1 MRNASKFACAC
12 LSFYI
17 SGPQRDA
24 QAAREFILKMF
35 VDLNPDSDKIIY
47 SHFTC
52 ATDTENIRF
61 VFAAVKDTILQLNLK
76 EYNLVWGLTYD
87 AHLLPIAQ
95 THTSTGGC
103 AQLHMHH
110 TAHRAGSHTHTHTPP
125 NRTLPFF
132 FFLFLFLSTVHS
144 QILLTANAVPPLLL
158 SSPPLPPSLGS
169 LLCQSTCSFQS
180 CSPCQIWP
188 WLLALAH
195 FIWHTNILHRLYSDR
210 RVLWCLCVGYV
221 CMYYGQHWLARSCV
235 LVNSSINPPLALRS
249 LPLVAWDHVVSELL
263 SMWKEMNS
271 VPPET
276 NQGPRKQRHSSWD
289 RVIRTASEVAHEK
302 QGGGDEDSV
311 HTSHLWMYTPV
322 QDRNCKKR
330 KKKEIYIMK

>member
-1 MRNASKFACAC
+1 MC
-12 LSFYI
+12 L
-17 SGPQRDA
+17 
-24 QAAREFILKMF
+24 
-35 VDLNPDSDKIIY
+35 
-47 SHFTC
+47 
-52 ATDTENIRF
+52 F
-61 VFAAVKDTILQLNLK
+61 VFLHLRSPERCTGSAGVHPQDVCGLK
-76 EYNLVWGLTYD
+76 PRQRQDHLLSLHLCHGHWEHPLCVCSCQRHHPTAQSQRVQSGVRAYVRRTSPPHCTNAHLYRRVRSTPHASHSTPCRLTY
-87 AHLLPIAQ
+87 
-95 THTSTGGC
+95 
-103 AQLHMHH
+103 
-110 TAHRAGSHTHTHTPP
+110 THTPP
-125 NRTLPFF
+125 TGPFLF

-158 SSPPLPPSLGS
+158 SSSPLPPSLGS
-169 LLCQSTCSFQS
+169 LLCQSPCSFQS